1 MEKVNRVLIV
11 TITNVKLPV
20 AADVLHTVFY
30 KYGDVLRI
38 ICFPRQLGY
47 QALVEMAGLDSA
59 KAAKKEL
66 QGTSM
71 YLSADVNVMMKI

>member
-20 AADVLHTVFY
+20 TADVLHTVFY
-30 KYGDVLRI
+30 KYGEVHRI

-47 QALVEMAGLDSA
+47 QALVEMSSLDSA
-59 KAAKKEL
+59 KTAKKEL

-71 YLSADVNVMMKI
+71 YLSGDVNVMMKI